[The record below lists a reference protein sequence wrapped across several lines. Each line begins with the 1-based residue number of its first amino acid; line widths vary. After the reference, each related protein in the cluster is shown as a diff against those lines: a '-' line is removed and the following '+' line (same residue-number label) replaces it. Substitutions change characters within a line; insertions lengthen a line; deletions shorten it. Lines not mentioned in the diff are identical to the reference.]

1 MILGD
6 WGYDVYLK
14 LVDLGLKMRVLYL
27 VPAMQNDYFVQGL
40 LFVLFV
46 LFLHTYVPTGM
57 KQAK

>member
-6 WGYDVYLK
+6 WGYGVHSK
-14 LVDLGLKMRVLYL
+14 LVDLGLKMRVLYA

-46 LFLHTYVPTGM
+46 LFLHTHH
-57 KQAK
+57 